1 MRTILKAAIAT
12 TLYGAVH
19 SLLAARGTKRT
30 VEQRFGHRHRAGL
43 YRPFYIA
50 QSLATFTGLA
60 LYLRR
65 LPRREL
71 YRVTGAPALV
81 MRAGQGAAGLWAV
94 LAAGSVGFTEITG
107 LRPLTEWLR
116 GGDPAPEPE
125 AQGPA
130 PGGRRGMHVTGPFRY
145 SRHPL
150 NLAPLL
156 IFWLQPTMTT
166 RLLGFSLASGAYLV
180 LGSVHEERRLE
191 AAYGRPYRRYL
202 ERGPSFYLP
211 GRRRPE

>member
-1 MRTILKAAIAT
+1 
-12 TLYGAVH
+12 
-19 SLLAARGTKRT
+19 
-30 VEQRFGHRHRAGL
+30 
-43 YRPFYIA
+43 
-50 QSLATFTGLA
+50 
-60 LYLRR
+60 
-65 LPRREL
+65 
-71 YRVTGAPALV
+71 
-81 MRAGQGAAGLWAV
+81 
-94 LAAGSVGFTEITG
+94 
-107 LRPLTEWLR
+107 
-116 GGDPAPEPE
+116 
-125 AQGPA
+125 
-130 PGGRRGMHVTGPFRY
+130 MHVTGPFRY